1 MPKKTTTDQP
11 LTLDAATGQPVPT
24 PPASP
29 INLHDLSAVRRELA
43 KVYRDA
49 RSGRIDTQDGTR
61 LAYVLLQIAKLHEI
75 EDFERRIKQLE
86 SNQS

>member
-1 MPKKTTTDQP
+1 MRKKTTTDQP
-11 LTLDAATGQPVPT
+11 LTLDAATGKPVPP

-29 INLHDLSAVRRELA
+29 LNLHDLPSVRREMA

-61 LAYVLLQIAKLHEI
+61 LAYILTQIAKLHEI

-86 SNQS
+86 NNQS